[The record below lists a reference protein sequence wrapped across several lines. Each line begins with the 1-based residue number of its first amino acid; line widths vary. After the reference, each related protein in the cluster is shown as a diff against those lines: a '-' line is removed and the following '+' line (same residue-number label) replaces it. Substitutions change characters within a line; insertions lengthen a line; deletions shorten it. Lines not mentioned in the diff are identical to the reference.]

1 MGTGTRRVRFD
12 KFIDYI
18 QENYRMHLN
27 PKDYEFLQEI
37 ADNYTADEI
46 MNAITYCKEKKS
58 DSLIYL
64 QDALKNKYYQQEK
77 TISEEP
83 KWFKEELK
91 AEPLDEEDKERARA
105 YYKKYC
111 DTEEEYHERLRENG
125 LEEWK

>member
-18 QENYRMHLN
+18 QENYRTRLN

-37 ADNYTADEI
+37 ADNYTAEEI
-46 MNAITYCKEKKS
+46 INAITYCKEKKS

-91 AEPLDEEDKERARA
+91 AEPLDAEDKEWARS
-105 YYKKYC
+105 YYEKYC
-111 DTEEEYHERLRENG
+111 DTEEEYHERLRDNG
-125 LEEWK
+125 LEE

>member
-18 QENYRMHLN
+18 QENYRTRLN
-27 PKDYEFLQEI
+27 SIDYEFLQEI
-37 ADNYTADEI
+37 ADNYTAEEI
-46 MNAITYCKEKKS
+46 MNAISYCKEKKS

-77 TISEEP
+77 TTSEEP

-91 AEPLDEEDKERARA
+91 AEPLDEKDKEWARS

-111 DTEEEYHERLRENG
+111 DTEEEYHKRLKENE
-125 LEEWK
+125 LEE

>member
-27 PKDYEFLQEI
+27 AKAYEFLQEI
-37 ADNYTADEI
+37 ADNYTAEEI
-46 MNAITYCKEKKS
+46 INAITYCKEKKS

-64 QDALKNKYYQQEK
+64 QDALKNKYYQQEIK
-77 TISEEP
+77 KDHEPSWLNLEIESEE
-83 KWFKEELK
+83 
-91 AEPLDEEDKERARA
+91 LDEKDKKYARS

-111 DTEEEYHERLRENG
+111 DSEEEYHKRLKENR
-125 LEEWK
+125 LEE

>member
-18 QENYRMHLN
+18 QENYRTRLN

-91 AEPLDEEDKERARA
+91 AEPLDDEDKEWARA
-105 YYKKYC
+105 YYKKYS
-111 DTEEEYHERLRENG
+111 DSEEEYHERLRENG
-125 LEEWK
+125 LEE

>member
-18 QENYRMHLN
+18 QDNYRTRLN

-37 ADNYTADEI
+37 ADNYTAEEI

-64 QDALKNKYYQQEK
+64 QNTLKNKYYQQEK
-77 TISEEP
+77 IMSEEP

-91 AEPLDEEDKERARA
+91 AEPLDDEDKEWART
-105 YYKKYC
+105 YYKKWC
-111 DTEEEYHERLRENG
+111 DNEEDYHKKLKANG
-125 LEEWK
+125 WEE

>member
-18 QENYRMHLN
+18 QENYRTRLN
-27 PKDYEFLQEI
+27 PRDYEFLQEI
-37 ADNYTADEI
+37 ADNYTAEEI

-91 AEPLDEEDKERARA
+91 AEPLDDEDKEWARA
-105 YYKKYC
+105 YCKKYS
-111 DTEEEYHERLRENG
+111 DSEEEYHERLRENG
-125 LEEWK
+125 LEE

>member
-18 QENYRMHLN
+18 QENYRTRLN
-27 PKDYEFLQEI
+27 SKDYEFLQEI
-37 ADNYTADEI
+37 ADHYTADEI
-46 MNAITYCKEKKS
+46 INAISYCKEKKS

-64 QDALKNKYYQQEK
+64 QDALKNKYYQQKAEK
-77 TISEEP
+77 EYEPSWLNLEIESEE
-83 KWFKEELK
+83 
-91 AEPLDEEDKERARA
+91 LDEEDKEWARS

-125 LEEWK
+125 LEE